1 MKNKNYNLYY
11 IQSASYS
18 CVNLIAVGTIFQTFM
33 LECGIDEAKVS
44 LCVSII
50 QLVQTAAML
59 LLSRFAENIK
69 NVLKAVAVCLF
80 AQLIPLAAM
89 LFICLF
95 NDVSV
100 NLKYILLFGT
110 SLVLSVFMG
119 VYNILA
125 YKQPHHIMKITEY
138 GKVSGQSGV
147 IAGILGALVT
157 TAIAFAL
164 KSFSYFGTMTV
175 VCVVGLVLALL
186 SGFVNF
192 IYTPYSPADKNKNA
206 EKINIFR
213 YKPFYQLLAPNFLR
227 GVSTGIFNLIAVIGY
242 HSEILDK
249 STAAILAT
257 LSQIATLASCQTYA
271 FIANKRKSGL
281 ICLISSVVM
290 VITLPLMPLSG
301 SSMRFVALYFV
312 AFFFNNYIAYG
323 VPVIVAENIDYN
335 CLGQYTAWRMALYT
349 AGVSLGG
356 ILVPVLLEA
365 FGGSGTLLVSGIA
378 MLPCGIGYYIF
389 DRQCKKNHKW

>member
-1 MKNKNYNLYY
+1 MKNKNYTLYY
-11 IQSASYS
+11 LQTAAYS

-50 QLVQTAAML
+50 QLVQTASML

-80 AQLIPLAAM
+80 AQVIPLIAM
-89 LFICLF
+89 FSICLF
-95 NDVSV
+95 SGVSV
-100 NLKYILLFGT
+100 DLKYILLFGT
-110 SLVLSVFMG
+110 GLILSVFMG

-157 TAIAFAL
+157 TAIAFAV
-164 KSFSYFGTMTV
+164 KSFSYFGTMMV
-175 VCVVGLVLALL
+175 VSIVGIVLALV
-186 SGFVNF
+186 SGFVNYV
-192 IYTPYSPADKNKNA
+192 YTPFNPSNKNKNA

-213 YKPFYQLLAPNFLR
+213 YKPFYQLLVPNFLR

-249 STAAILAT
+249 STAAVLAT
-257 LSQIATLASCQTYA
+257 LSQVATLVGCQTYA
-271 FIANKRKSGL
+271 FIAAKRKSGL
-281 ICLISSVVM
+281 ICLVSSLVM
-290 VITLPLMPLSG
+290 LIVLPLMPLSG
-301 SSMRFVALYFV
+301 SSIGFVTLYFI

-349 AGVSLGG
+349 AGVSIGG
-356 ILVPVLLEA
+356 ILVPVLLGA
-365 FGGSGTLLVSGIA
+365 FGGAGTLLVSGIT